1 MPAGSGSLR
10 RSRLL
15 HALAAVTACSI
26 GCVPQPRTV
35 ALTFDDLPAV
45 GAMDAAQAESVN
57 RAILASLD
65 KHHAPAIGF
74 VNEKKVQSIGDAL
87 GGRILGDWIQHGHDL
102 GNHLYSHPDLNNLTV
117 EQFQDELISGE
128 ATFGP
133 MLAAQGKSPRYLRF
147 PFNHT
152 GDTKEK
158 HDAVAAFL
166 ARRGYRV
173 AACTIDTSDYV
184 FSSAYERMLAR
195 KDEDSAEKLRAEY
208 LAYTAIEIDYYTQ
221 LHKTI
226 FGREIPHV
234 MVLHANLLNAEL
246 MDQVLKIFEDKHY
259 RFVTLDA
266 AQADR
271 AYSTP
276 DTYVTKYGPMWAY
289 RWAKQ
294 LGVKVNGS
302 LEPEPAGWI
311 VQYGISA
318 KN

>member
-1 MPAGSGSLR
+1 
-10 RSRLL
+10 
-15 HALAAVTACSI
+15 
-26 GCVPQPRTV
+26 
-35 ALTFDDLPAV
+35 
-45 GAMDAAQAESVN
+45 MDAAQAESVN

>member
-1 MPAGSGSLR
+1 M
-10 RSRLL
+10 
-15 HALAAVTACSI
+15 ACSF
-26 GCVPQPRTV
+26 GCLPQPRTV
-35 ALTFDDLPAV
+35 ALTFDDLPVV
-45 GAMDAAQAESVN
+45 GAMDAAKAQSVN

-74 VNEKKVQSIGDAL
+74 VNEKKVQSIGDVL
-87 GGRILGDWIQHGHDL
+87 GRRMLSDWIQHGNDL

-117 EQFQDELISGE
+117 EQFQNEVISGE
-128 ATFGP
+128 ATFGQV
-133 MLAAQGKSPRYLRF
+133 LAEHGKSPRYLRF

-152 GDTKEK
+152 GGTKEK

-208 LAYTAIEIDYYTQ
+208 LAYTAVEIDYYTQ

-226 FGREIPHV
+226 FGREIPNV
-234 MVLHANLLNAEL
+234 MVLHANRLNAEL
-246 MDQVLKIFEDKHY
+246 MDQILKIFENKQY
-259 RFVTLDA
+259 RFVTLDT

-294 LGVKVNGS
+294 LGVKVNGN
-302 LEPEPAGWI
+302 LDPEPAGWI
-311 VQYGISA
+311 VQYGINA